1 MTKVF
6 NIDDAGYELIKG
18 FEGVR
23 TKAYKDSVGI
33 PTIGIGFIK
42 YSTGK
47 RKGTAVKMGDTIT
60 PEEIKQEFLVQVQQY
75 VRAVNN
81 VIRLEIKERITQ
93 NMFNALVSLCYNIG
107 VGKFSKSTLVK
118 KLNALDF
125 NGAANEFLKWN
136 KAGGKV
142 VQGLTNRRIRE
153 RILFNMNRGS

>member
-1 MTKVF
+1 MSKVF

-23 TKAYKDSVGI
+23 TRAYKDSVGI

-47 RKGTAVKMGDTIT
+47 RKGTSVKMGDTIT

-81 VIRLEIKERITQ
+81 AIKLEVKEEMTQ

-107 VGKFSKSTLVK
+107 VGNFSRSTLVK
-118 KLNALDF
+118 KLNAKDF
-125 NGAANEFLKWN
+125 NGASNEFLKWN
-136 KAGGKV
+136 RAGGKV
-142 VQGLTNRRIRE
+142 VQGLTNRRIKE
-153 RILFNMNRGS
+153 KNLFNKNRGF

>member
-1 MTKVF
+1 MSKVF

-47 RKGTAVKMGDTIT
+47 RKGSAVKMQDTIT
-60 PEEIKQEFLVQVQQY
+60 PEEIKQEFLVQVQEY
-75 VRAVNN
+75 VRGVNAA
-81 VIRLEIKERITQ
+81 IRPEIKEGMTQ

-107 VGKFSKSTLVK
+107 VRNFSRSTLVK

-125 NGAANEFLKWN
+125 DGAANEFLKWN
-136 KAGGKV
+136 RAGGKV
-142 VQGLTNRRIRE
+142 VQGLTNRRIKE
-153 RILFNMNRGS
+153 KNLFNKNRGF